1 MKFDK
6 KFQIMLR
13 ANIHKLLP
21 MYWNKHGLTQA
32 LQQVHHHIPPQ
43 YIDKA
48 VTQYFDRRELLGEPV
63 HMKMMN
69 EFHRGMSKNALF
81 TNRYGA
87 NSW

>member
-21 MYWNKHGLTQA
+21 VYWDKRSLTKA
-32 LQQVHHHIPPQ
+32 LQKIHHHIPPQ

-48 VTQYFDRRELLGEPV
+48 ITQYFDRRELLGEPV
-63 HMKMMN
+63 HMKMSASMI
-69 EFHRGMSKNALF
+69 RGSAKNPYIF
-81 TNRYGA
+81 GA